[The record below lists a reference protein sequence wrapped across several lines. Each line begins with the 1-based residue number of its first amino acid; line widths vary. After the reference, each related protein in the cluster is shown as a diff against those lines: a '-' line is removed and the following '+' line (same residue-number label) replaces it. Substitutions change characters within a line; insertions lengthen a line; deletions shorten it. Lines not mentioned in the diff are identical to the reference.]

1 MITQITSLVCRV
13 FFTASFVMSGI
24 AVWEKLAN
32 MMGLTLTRGYYSNW
46 QLLEFSAVSL
56 LFVMALQLRE
66 IKTKLDVQERKI

>member
-1 MITQITSLVCRV
+1 MITQIISLVCRV
-13 FFTASFVMSGI
+13 LFAASFVMSGI